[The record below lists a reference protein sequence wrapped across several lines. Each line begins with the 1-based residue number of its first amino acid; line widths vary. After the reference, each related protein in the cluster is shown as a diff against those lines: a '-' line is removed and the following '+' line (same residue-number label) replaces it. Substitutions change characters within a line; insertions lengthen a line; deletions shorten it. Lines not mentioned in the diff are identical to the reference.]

1 MSQTWKNGTL
11 TLTQPRTGHK
21 DRMSSLQYAN
31 WIADKIENNYA
42 ISQNQESFNIEDF
55 EGVLI

>member
-1 MSQTWKNGTL
+1 
-11 TLTQPRTGHK
+11 
-21 DRMSSLQYAN
+21 MSSLQYAN